1 MTKPKRIMFGH
12 VARLAHA
19 FSSPVRVEI
28 VDLLVQAP
36 RSADDLARLTEQS
49 RANISQHLQ
58 VLRAAGAIVSRRE
71 GRNVISD
78 VVENVI
84 PALYQTMS
92 WATDLLVPE
101 ATLTRQRHYMSLD
114 PEPPVAIEDLARVLE
129 EGSILIDVRPEEEYR
144 HAHIGGAISL
154 PVYDLADRLPT
165 LPEET
170 PYLAYCR
177 GPQCTYAYEAVDLL
191 RRRGRRARRLKG
203 GYLGWRVATG
213 AGTAP
218 ESVRAGI

>member
-1 MTKPKRIMFGH
+1 MFSH

-19 FSSPVRVEI
+19 LASPVRVEI

-36 RSADDLARLTEQS
+36 RSADDLASLTEQS

-58 VLRAAGAIVSRRE
+58 VLRAAGVIVSRRA

-78 VVENVI
+78 VDEEVI
-84 PALYQTMS
+84 PVLYQTMS

-101 ATLTRQRHYMSLD
+101 ATLTRQRHYLPLD
-114 PEPPVAIEDLARVLE
+114 PESPVALEDLARVLE
-129 EGSILIDVRPEEEYR
+129 DGSILVDVRPEEEYR
-144 HAHIGGAISL
+144 HAHIAGAISM
-154 PVYDLADRLPT
+154 PVYGLAECLPA
-165 LPEET
+165 LPGGK
-170 PYLAYCR
+170 PIVAYCR

-191 RRRGRRARRLKG
+191 RRSGREARRLKG

-213 AGTAP
+213 AVKAP
-218 ESVRAGI
+218 GRASGVDRRAG